1 MKKLWDWLKSL
12 FTGERI
18 GVIWRTIFTAAKSS
32 LAQMVCDPENQQ
44 KALDLVRD
52 LASRL
57 HVHVDMRQMGVRDEA
72 RTVGGIGPNFLG

>member
-1 MKKLWDWLKSL
+1 MKKLWNWLKSL

-44 KALDLVRD
+44 KALDLVHD
-52 LASRL
+52 LASSKL
-57 HVHVDMRQMGVRDEA
+57 TNVLVASASYAPKSIAAPE
-72 RTVGGIGPNFLG
+72 